1 MQAVGTVVAAGE
13 RDSTSLP
20 VRSDDPTPGPARP
33 RPVTTG
39 IVAKEREERLAGARP
54 DTAAAQRALPGY
66 AIGKTVG
73 EGGFGKVKEA
83 KHELTGLRVAIK
95 IYDKLKI
102 TEAADRRRVE
112 REIKI
117 LKKVNHPNVVRL
129 FEVIDTPTRLFLVMD
144 LSERGSLL
152 DFVKSRKK
160 LTEAVARPMF
170 LQIMYG
176 LQYCHEEDIVHR
188 DIKLENVLID
198 YTGTVRLID
207 FGLAAMASPNKWLR
221 VHCGSPS
228 YAAPEIVGR
237 KSYLGPAVDVWS
249 SGIVLFAMVCGY
261 LPFQSPTGNKQE
273 LCEKILRGRLKTPDW
288 LSEPLCDLL
297 SKMLCKKPEL
307 RLTIDEVLNHPW
319 CRDEENAGTYLSFVQ
334 NAPLRQTQSLV
345 QVKSEKHLDEDIL
358 VVLESYG
365 FGRDDAIRSL
375 VKGEH
380 NYLTT
385 SYYLLMMGRSMKAMR
400 GQRGDA
406 GDPQAAGAAGESAPV
421 QPASQAADAQQQLRD
436 QTNKR
441 RGFVDRI
448 RGEGQL
454 AGEVLDVEAVPSPG
468 PADNPDLHRART
480 DEAQSVHERTSLFL
494 KSLTLAKEEGE
505 DEEEPAEGAPRP
517 AAAAS

>member
-1 MQAVGTVVAAGE
+1 
-13 RDSTSLP
+13 
-20 VRSDDPTPGPARP
+20 
-33 RPVTTG
+33 
-39 IVAKEREERLAGARP
+39 
-54 DTAAAQRALPGY
+54 
-66 AIGKTVG
+66 
-73 EGGFGKVKEA
+73 
-83 KHELTGLRVAIK
+83 
-95 IYDKLKI
+95 
-102 TEAADRRRVE
+102 
-112 REIKI
+112 
-117 LKKVNHPNVVRL
+117 
-129 FEVIDTPTRLFLVMD
+129 MD